1 MKNAGIPR
9 IWFFVI
15 LFAAF
20 VAAHFVVL
28 RVVIKDPSAPET
40 RTRETGTPGLTPPA
54 GQSAQSATEATPTKA
69 EPPAA
74 NADAPLL
81 PQLTGAWSSAHQPPP
96 PPKPATRFRKPS
108 ANPNFGAPLDF
119 SQAAHGDLPQRLVP
133 GLKQWSGTGLI
144 VDMDTRKVLWE
155 KDSHRPVAVAS
166 MVKMMT
172 LLLVA
177 EEMERN
183 PQLTLDT
190 PVTITRTVMQVPRTG
205 VLYLAPGEVFSL
217 RELLIGV
224 VVKSANDAA
233 TQLGELADGNVP
245 AFVRRMNA
253 RAAELN
259 LKSMVF
265 YNPCGL
271 PDAKGR
277 NAKSSA
283 ADMVLLGERLL
294 EYPFI
299 LEMCLIKQYAIRDG
313 KTIFVN
319 TNKLIAPHYPG
330 VDGLKTGYTR
340 FSGSCLTFSALRNG
354 RRIVG
359 CVTGFGSARDRD
371 VFCRRL
377 IDWAYDPQAALNP
390 PKKPTGRPRGRKAV
404 PAQQK
409 STGRSAAKKRK

>member
-1 MKNAGIPR
+1 MKNTGIPR

-15 LFAAF
+15 LFAAI

-28 RVVIKDPSAPET
+28 RVVVNDQSDPTSPQPTAPSSGENDKANST
-40 RTRETGTPGLTPPA
+40 A
-54 GQSAQSATEATPTKA
+54 ATQPATPV
-69 EPPAA
+69 A
-74 NADAPLL
+74 NAAAPLL
-81 PQLTGAWSSAHQPPP
+81 PQLTGAWEKAHQPPP
-96 PPKPATRFRKPS
+96 PPKPATRYRKPS
-108 ANPNFGAPLDF
+108 ANPRFGAPLDY
-119 SQAAHGDLPQRLVP
+119 SQAKRGDLPQRLVP
-133 GLKQWSGTGLI
+133 GLKNWSGTGII

-155 KDSHRPVAVAS
+155 KDSHRAVPVAS

-183 PQLTLDT
+183 PQLAPET
-190 PVTITRTVMQVPRTG
+190 PITITKTVMTVPRTG
-205 VLYLAPGEVFSL
+205 VLYLEPGEVFTL

-233 TQLGELADGNVP
+233 TQLGEVVDGSVT

-259 LKSMVF
+259 LKSTVF

-271 PDAKGR
+271 PARPKGSQKEQ
-277 NAKSSA
+277 NSKSSA

-299 LEMCLIKQYAIRDG
+299 LEMCLLKQYAIRDG

-319 TNKLIAPHYPG
+319 TNRLIAPHYPG

-340 FSGSCLTFSALRNG
+340 AAGSCLTFSALRNG

-377 IDWAYDPQAALNP
+377 IDWAYDPQAAF
-390 PKKPTGRPRGRKAV
+390 KPQKSAAPAPRKRKGV
-404 PAQQK
+404 PAK
-409 STGRSAAKKRK
+409 TKGTGRSATQKRK

>member
-1 MKNAGIPR
+1 MKNSGIPR

-15 LFAAF
+15 LFVAI

-28 RVVIKDPSAPET
+28 RVVVKDQSAPTPPPEPP
-40 RTRETGTPGLTPPA
+40 RPPEQRETAPAPTPGGQPPA
-54 GQSAQSATEATPTKA
+54 N
-69 EPPAA
+69 PA
-74 NADAPLL
+74 APLL
-81 PQLTGAWSSAHQPPP
+81 PQLANAWASAHQPPP
-96 PPKPATRFRKPS
+96 PPKPPTRFRKPS
-108 ANPNFGAPLDF
+108 ANPRFGAPLDF
-119 SQAAHGDLPQRLVP
+119 SQAARGDLPQRLVP
-133 GLKQWSGTGLI
+133 GLKKWSGTGII

-155 KDSHRPVAVAS
+155 KDPHRPVAVAS

-177 EEMERN
+177 EELERN
-183 PQLTLDT
+183 PQLALDT
-190 PVTITRTVMQVPRTG
+190 PVTITKTVMQVPRTG

-217 RELLIGV
+217 RELLIGI

-233 TQLGELADGNVP
+233 TQIGEVVDGSVS

-259 LKSMVF
+259 LKSTVF

-299 LEMCLIKQYAIRDG
+299 LEMCLLKQYAIRDG

-340 FSGSCLTFSALRNG
+340 FSGSCLTFSVLRNG

-377 IDWAYDPQAALNP
+377 IDWAYDPQAVLNP
-390 PKKPTGRPRGRKAV
+390 PREPAGRRHPRRAV
-404 PAQQK
+404 PAKQK
-409 STGRSAAKKRK
+409 SSGRAAAKQRK